1 MRKINP
7 YIFRVLNRRMLDKL
21 AEVDRLAIEILAN
34 PEATEQDV
42 AEAREVVIKCG
53 QHKRKLEEIRHGIPK

>member
-1 MRKINP
+1 MNRIHP
-7 YIFRVLNRRMLDKL
+7 YILRVLNRRMLDNL

-42 AEAREVVIKCG
+42 AEAREVVIKCW
-53 QHKRKLEEIRHGIPK
+53 QHKRKLEEIKHVRI

>member
-7 YIFRVLNRRMLDKL
+7 YIFRGLDRRMLADIK
-21 AEVDRLAIEILAN
+21 EVEQLVIQILAN

-42 AEAREVVIKCG
+42 AEARQVVIRVS
-53 QHKRKLEEIRHGIPK
+53 QHKRKLEEIRHGI

>member
-1 MRKINP
+1 MKRINP
-7 YIFRVLNRRMLDKL
+7 YIFRVLNRRMLAGIK
-21 AEVDRLAIEILAN
+21 EVEQLAIQILAN

-42 AEAREVVIKCG
+42 AEARQVVIRVS

>member
-7 YIFRVLNRRMLDKL
+7 YIFRGLDMRMLADIK
-21 AEVDRLAIEILAN
+21 EVEQLVIQILAN

-42 AEAREVVIKCG
+42 AEARQVVIRVS
-53 QHKRKLEEIRHGIPK
+53 QHKRRLEEIRHGI

>member
-1 MRKINP
+1 MKRINP
-7 YIFRVLNRRMLDKL
+7 YIFRVLNRRMLDNL

-42 AEAREVVIKCG
+42 AEARQVVIRVS
-53 QHKRKLEEIRHGIPK
+53 QHKRRLEEIRHGIPK